1 LKLSACSACY
11 GSEDLFRVVDRLAE
25 LAFDGIELTVMYHV
39 IPQST
44 SPTRRMEIRRY
55 IHQKGL
61 EISALH
67 FIFPRGI
74 TFTGENPGERR
85 LVSDHVTSVLELAN
99 DLEAPVVVVGGG
111 GPRSIPADMPREVG
125 TERVLEILQ
134 RVTERGSTLGI
145 VTALEALNRYETNI
159 ANTLEECCGYV
170 NRLNTPWLRVV
181 GDTFHMNI
189 EELSLGTA
197 IEHADA
203 RLAHLHLA
211 DNHRLAPGDGHIDFP
226 AVLEALRKINY
237 SGYMSFELFSIN
249 PQLWYLPTFE
259 LCDKE
264 VFKGMEYMRRIQM
277 TPGNVTSKPG
287 GR

>member
-1 LKLSACSACY
+1 LNLSACSACY
-11 GSEDLFRVVDRLAE
+11 GKENLFRVVDRLAE
-25 LAFDGIELTVMYHV
+25 LGFDGIELTVMYHA

-44 SPTRRMEIRRY
+44 SPQKRTKIRRY
-55 IHQKGL
+55 IRQAEL
-61 EISALH
+61 QTSALH
-67 FIFPRGI
+67 FIFPEKA
-74 TFTGENPGERR
+74 TFTHEDVEERR
-85 LVSDHVTSVLELAN
+85 RVSDHMISVLELAS

-111 GPRSIPADMPREVG
+111 GPRSIPAGMPREVG

-134 RVTERGSTLGI
+134 RVAERGSTLGI

-159 ANTLEECCGYV
+159 ANTLEETCGYV
-170 NRLNTPWLRVV
+170 DQLNTPWLRVV

-197 IEHADA
+197 VKRAGA

-237 SGYMSFELFSIN
+237 SGYMSFELFSIT
-249 PQLWYLPTFE
+249 PQLWHLPTFG

-264 VFKGMEYMRRIQM
+264 VFKGMEYMRRIQI
-277 TPGNVTSKPG
+277 TPAT
-287 GR
+287 